1 MACEGRNWT
10 PDLIVSSYHAQF
22 TRLVVNFAL
31 PSTVL
36 CLMGSATTDDPH
48 VWNDFF
54 YLVSQCWRRRQC
66 NWKHTPKNLD
76 LSKTRIKMAP
86 NVSLLFSKTI
96 KRIKTLFWRSH
107 PIANFLW
114 KKVFLIFVR
123 KCVGWSRTKTSRAKI
138 LLRYVLNCRR
148 MVPNIPWQVTV
159 NRIDTNNER
168 LLSET
173 TPMLSTV
180 RLNPH
185 NLFSF

>member
-1 MACEGRNWT
+1 MQLKAHPQELRFVEN
-10 PDLIVSSYHAQF
+10 PDKNGAQRF
-22 TRLVVNFAL
+22 TSFLQN
-31 PSTVL
+31 
-36 CLMGSATTDDPH
+36 
-48 VWNDFF
+48 
-54 YLVSQCWRRRQC
+54 Q
-66 NWKHTPKNLD
+66 K
-76 LSKTRIKMAP
+76 
-86 NVSLLFSKTI
+86 

-185 NLFSF
+185 NLFSFQNVAGGKTTDTARPRLAFSSTVQAKTLIVEQRTKE